1 MKFLLIKEYRVNEE
15 EYQLLDIMICSGWGN
30 DNGVLR
36 SPRPDWGENI
46 DIVLTHLIVKYGY
59 IYGGCK

>member
-1 MKFLLIKEYRVNEE
+1 MNEE
-15 EYQLLDIMICSGWGN
+15 EYRLLDILICSGWGN

-59 IYGGCK
+59 IYGGSK